1 MKNIPYGRQYID
13 NADIQSVKNSL
24 KQDLITTGLYVR
36 KFEDRICN
44 LFKSKYSLS
53 CSSGTSGLHLA
64 MLSINLNR
72 NDVVIMPAINFIAS
86 YSIAKNMNAKIYLA
100 DVDPVSGQMTPKTL
114 NDCIKNNRIKKIKA
128 IITMP
133 MGGFP
138 ENLEEFYKVKS
149 SFKCYLIEDACHAMG
164 AKYMTKKK
172 SFYVGSCRH
181 SDLCV
186 FSLHP
191 VKSITS
197 GEGGVVTTNK
207 KELYEKMISLRS
219 HGIVRNKSA
228 HWKYDISQLGYNY
241 RLSDINCALALSQL
255 KKISKFIDYR
265 KRVYQNYI
273 EGFKHYQNIFKFYDY
288 KKNNK
293 SSFHLLLLS
302 INFKK
307 TKTTKQKF
315 LSFMKKNKINCQY
328 HYIPI
333 YKFDIFKE
341 KIIKK
346 NFKGS
351 EYYYQHTLSLPVFYK
366 LNLSTQQKILSKI
379 IMFFKLK

>member
-172 SFYVGSCRH
+172 SFYVGACGH
-181 SDLCV
+181 
-186 FSLHP
+186 
-191 VKSITS
+191 
-197 GEGGVVTTNK
+197 
-207 KELYEKMISLRS
+207 
-219 HGIVRNKSA
+219 
-228 HWKYDISQLGYNY
+228 
-241 RLSDINCALALSQL
+241 
-255 KKISKFIDYR
+255 
-265 KRVYQNYI
+265 
-273 EGFKHYQNIFKFYDY
+273 
-288 KKNNK
+288 
-293 SSFHLLLLS
+293 
-302 INFKK
+302 
-307 TKTTKQKF
+307 
-315 LSFMKKNKINCQY
+315 
-328 HYIPI
+328 
-333 YKFDIFKE
+333 
-341 KIIKK
+341 
-346 NFKGS
+346 
-351 EYYYQHTLSLPVFYK
+351 
-366 LNLSTQQKILSKI
+366 
-379 IMFFKLK
+379 